1 MKLSLVFF
9 TFILLFSGC
18 TPNSSLS
25 EQEKLLSSIKKLF
38 KVLDLPTDDSLIQM
52 NEIAQK
58 ELLRKPGQERWDMDK
73 EAYNDKKEQILPILD
88 EIGLLQEKK
97 PSGQDYDYILIQ
109 GALVKRMRD
118 RLAYL
123 QKIWISLSPQTRKKA
138 KIVFLTGAR
147 SLEPTQESV
156 EVLLNESLSPVPFRT
171 EWTPPANLP
180 QTEKEAAEFVWDQII
195 ADPELRQKRVQGDVL
210 FVNAPL
216 LGDPPRRPT
225 AADTISFWIDSPQNT
240 NALGEEYTQF
250 WDSSVPL
257 DKARYLVISNN
268 PFILFQH
275 KVVQNSLR
283 KKGITNAIIVTVGP
297 AADPTLPLSV
307 HLDNVAR
314 ILYEEVASLKN

>member
-38 KVLDLPTDDSLIQM
+38 KVLNLPTDGSLIQM

-58 ELLRKPGQERWDMDK
+58 KLLRKPGQERWDMDK
-73 EAYNDKKEQILPILD
+73 EAYTDKKEQILPILD

-97 PSGQDYDYILIQ
+97 PSRHNYDYILVL
-109 GALVKRMRD
+109 GALVNRMRD
-118 RLAYL
+118 RLQFL
-123 QKIWISLSPQTRKKA
+123 DKIWPSLDKQTQKNI
-138 KIVFLTGAR
+138 KIAFLVGERT
-147 SLEPTQESV
+147 LDPTQENT
-156 EVLLNESLSPVPFRT
+156 EVLLNEPMSPVPFRSGWVAPQT
-171 EWTPPANLP
+171 LP
-180 QTEKEAAEFVWDQII
+180 KTEKEAAEFLWDQII
-195 ADPELRQKRVQGDVL
+195 TNKDLKKKKDQEEVL
-210 FVNAPL
+210 FVNTPQK
-216 LGDPPRRPT
+216 GDPPKRPT
-225 AADTISFWIDSPQNT
+225 TVDTIFYWINSQQNPKF
-240 NALGEEYTQF
+240 LRPKYTQF

-283 KKGITNAIIVTVGP
+283 KKGIINATIETVGS
-297 AADPTLPLSV
+297 AADTTVPLSV

-314 ILYEEVASLKN
+314 ILYEEVASVKN